1 MDGAGD
7 DDQNINGRESQDGMR
22 VQVRMRDGAG
32 RVRPEFEER
41 PVEELQLCEAG
52 AVRKETQGGED
63 RGAVGPGRG

>member
-41 PVEELQLCEAG
+41 PDQELRMRQAG
-52 AVRKETQGGED
+52 AVCG
-63 RGAVGPGRG
+63 